1 MNRLA
6 VLAAVGLWSGV
17 TLVLAE
23 FRWFRRL
30 RLADRLRPFSPAGVV
45 PGRRP
50 GGVRSLGELLG
61 PLATS
66 MGGRLSRTLGVN
78 EELGLRLERIHS
90 ELDVAAFRTRQMGW
104 AGGALGAVTLL
115 LMVATPPLPV
125 VLFAIGSAPLLAFL
139 VVERNL
145 AQESERHQRRL
156 FLELPV
162 IAEQIGMLL
171 NSGFSLGGAI
181 ARTAERGRGAVARDL
196 RRVMNRIRHGV
207 PIETALAEWARVA
220 DVEAVHQ
227 LVRVFE
233 LHDEATDL
241 GPLIS
246 QEARAIRRATQR
258 ELIETI
264 ERRNQQV
271 WIPVTVATLVP
282 GVIFLAVPF
291 MDAMSGFS
299 GL

>member
-1 MNRLA
+1 MSRLA
-6 VLAAVGLWSGV
+6 VLASVGLWVGITV
-17 TLVLAE
+17 VLAE
-23 FRWFRRL
+23 LRWFRRL
-30 RLADRLRPFSPAGVV
+30 RLADRLRPFAPAGPP
-45 PGRRP
+45 PGRRS

-66 MGGRLSRTLGVN
+66 LGGRLSRTLGIN

-90 ELDVAAFRTRQMGW
+90 DLDVAAFRTRQMAW
-104 AGGALGAVTLL
+104 AGGALGVTTLL
-115 LMVATPPLPV
+115 LMATTPPAPM

-145 AQESERHQRRL
+145 ARASELHQRKL

-162 IAEQIGMLL
+162 VAEQVGMLL
-171 NSGFSLGGAI
+171 SSGFSLGGAV
-181 ARTAERGRGAVARDL
+181 ARTAARGRGAVARDL
-196 RRVMNRIRHGV
+196 RRVVNRVRHGV
-207 PIETALAEWARVA
+207 PIETALGEWARVA
-220 DVEAVHQ
+220 EVEAVHQ
-227 LVRVFE
+227 LVRVFA
-233 LHDEATDL
+233 LHDEAADL
-241 GPLIS
+241 GPLIA

-291 MDAMSGFS
+291 MDAMSGFT